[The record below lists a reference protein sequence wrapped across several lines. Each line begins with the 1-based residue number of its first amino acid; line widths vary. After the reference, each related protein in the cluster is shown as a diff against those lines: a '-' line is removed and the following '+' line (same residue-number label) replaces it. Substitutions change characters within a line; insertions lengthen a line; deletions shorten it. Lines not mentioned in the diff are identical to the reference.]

1 MLPSPRIFRS
11 PYGPKWGPGRLATST
26 TGYHHRHCT
35 AMQPCCHATAT
46 EPDQGTF
53 SFALVTMLVTT
64 YLSYWTLT
72 TYVGLFLNSL
82 HPPLLPWRTK
92 QLPNKMIKTIWILFL
107 VTVTVS
113 QIEDDNFFC
122 RTKENAWS
130 LCRRCTTIDE
140 KCPQDPEGCHCENIQ
155 IADPEQDGKMIGGS
169 DCNEGFCYISKYNMQ
184 KT

>member
-92 QLPNKMIKTIWILFL
+92 QLPKQDDQNNLDSIFSDRHSESNRGWQFL
-107 VTVTVS
+107 LQKQRKCMDLMQEMS
-113 QIEDDNFFC
+113 NNRQEMPSGPW
-122 RTKENAWS
+122 RMS
-130 LCRRCTTIDE
+130 LW
-140 KCPQDPEGCHCENIQ
+140 KY
-155 IADPEQDGKMIGGS
+155 S
-169 DCNEGFCYISKYNMQ
+169 DCRSRTGWKDDWRIRLQ
-184 KT
+184 RGLLLHQ